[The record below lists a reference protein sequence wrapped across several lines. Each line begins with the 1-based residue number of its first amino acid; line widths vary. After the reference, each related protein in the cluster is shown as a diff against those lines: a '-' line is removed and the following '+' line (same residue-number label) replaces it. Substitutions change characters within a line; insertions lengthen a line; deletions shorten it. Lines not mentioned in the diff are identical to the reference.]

1 MRNPATTHIDQMTT
15 SEMLSVI
22 AAENYNAAK
31 AVEAAI
37 PSITLAVDVITES
50 FKQGGRLFFIGAGTS
65 GRLGIMDAAE
75 CPPTYGVPY
84 DMVNGIIAGG
94 PNCVFRASEQ
104 AEDSEENGALDI
116 EKNGVSAG
124 DVVVGISVA
133 GGASYVVGAL
143 KKARSLGASAIALTC
158 NEGSPIEQVSDICII
173 TDTGAEVI
181 TGSTR
186 MKAGSAHKM
195 VLNMLTTCAM
205 VKLGNV
211 YENMMINLK
220 PTNIKL
226 RKRMIQIVCDICG
239 CEADEAENLL
249 EQNEWNIRR
258 VADGRK

>member
-1 MRNPATTHIDQMTT
+1 MRNPATTHIDQMSTK
-15 SEMLSVI
+15 EMLSVI
-22 AAENYNAAK
+22 AAENYNAAR
-31 AVEAAI
+31 AVEEAV
-37 PSITLAVDVITES
+37 PSITLAVDAITEA
-50 FKQGGRLFFIGAGTS
+50 FRQGGRLFFIGAGTS
-65 GRLGIMDAAE
+65 GRLGILDAVE

-94 PNCVFRASEQ
+94 PDCVFRASEN
-104 AEDSEENGALDI
+104 AEDLEEKGILDI
-116 EKNGVSAG
+116 EKHGVRAG
-124 DVVVGISVA
+124 DAVVGISVA
-133 GGASYVVGAL
+133 GGAAYVVGAL
-143 KKARSLGASAIALTC
+143 KKAHSLGAVTVALTC
-158 NEGSPIEQVSDICII
+158 NENTPLEQVSDICIC

-239 CEADEAENLL
+239 CEADEAESML
-249 EQNEWNIRR
+249 ERNGWKIREAIQN
-258 VADGRK
+258 K

>member
-1 MRNPATTHIDQMTT
+1 MRNPATTHIDQMSTK
-15 SEMLSVI
+15 EMLSVI
-22 AAENYNAAK
+22 AAENYNAAR
-31 AVEAAI
+31 AVEEAI
-37 PSITLAVDVITES
+37 PSITLAVDAITEA

-65 GRLGIMDAAE
+65 GRLGILDAVE

-94 PNCVFRASEQ
+94 PDCVFRASEN
-104 AEDSEENGALDI
+104 AEDLEEKGILDI
-116 EKNGVSAG
+116 EKHGVCAG
-124 DVVVGISVA
+124 DAVVGISVA
-133 GGASYVVGAL
+133 GGAAYVVGAL
-143 KKARSLGASAIALTC
+143 KKAHSLGAVTIALTC
-158 NEGSPIEQVSDICII
+158 NENTPLEQVSDICIC

-205 VKLGNV
+205 VKVGNV

-239 CEADEAENLL
+239 CEADEAESML
-249 EQNEWNIRR
+249 ERNGWKIREAIQN
-258 VADGRK
+258 K

>member
-1 MRNPATTHIDQMTT
+1 MRNPATTHIDQMSTK
-15 SEMLSVI
+15 EMLSVI
-22 AAENYNAAK
+22 AAENYNAAR
-31 AVEAAI
+31 AVEEAV
-37 PSITLAVDVITES
+37 PSITLAVDAITEA
-50 FKQGGRLFFIGAGTS
+50 FRQGGRLFFIGAGTS
-65 GRLGIMDAAE
+65 GRLGILDAVE

-94 PNCVFRASEQ
+94 PDCVFRASEN
-104 AEDSEENGALDI
+104 AEDLEEKGILDI
-116 EKNGVSAG
+116 EKHGVRAG
-124 DVVVGISVA
+124 DAVVGISVA
-133 GGASYVVGAL
+133 GGAAYVVGAL
-143 KKARSLGASAIALTC
+143 KKAHSLGAVTVALTS
-158 NEGSPIEQVSDICII
+158 NENTPLERVSDICIC

-205 VKLGNV
+205 VKIGNV

-239 CEADEAENLL
+239 CEADEAESML
-249 EQNEWNIRR
+249 ERNGWKIREAIQNR
-258 VADGRK
+258 